1 MEQGWEMGAE
11 VHVQDKK
18 LVDKE
23 RVWAKGRVV
32 GVEGAR
38 ALPLLC
44 ALFLVNAPTPA
55 GSASLT
61 PVDGRRSPAPADET
75 RDRRVIHVLHL
86 VR

>member
-1 MEQGWEMGAE
+1 MSAELPEGVPMEQGWEMGAE

-38 ALPLLC
+38 ACPC
-44 ALFLVNAPTPA
+44 CVLFFSSTHPHLRAPP
-55 GSASLT
+55 
-61 PVDGRRSPAPADET
+61 R
-75 RDRRVIHVLHL
+75 
-86 VR
+86 